1 MLCRYSLDLFLQ
13 LGGVLTL
20 FQPKTVQHADSLNKK
35 LESLLLK
42 YDVSIDVKES
52 DGLVKALL
60 DVRKKARE
68 QKNWKTADEIRKE
81 LEEVGYEIQDTETG
95 PVWRRK

>member
-1 MLCRYSLDLFLQ
+1 
-13 LGGVLTL
+13 L
-20 FQPKTVQHADSLNKK
+20 FQPKTVQHDDSLKKK
-35 LESLLLK
+35 LELLLLK
-42 YDVSIDVKES
+42 YDVSIDAKDV
-52 DGLVKALL
+52 DDIIKALL

-68 QKNWKTADEIRKE
+68 QKNWKAADEIRNE